1 MEPKLLQ
8 LGSALLEKT
17 TFFVLGFYS
26 ENFAYP
32 TFAPVEIPGAGQYV
46 QLLCTPGDTP
56 ILGLGH
62 ARTNIGLFVE
72 AILEQPGMTTGG
84 MTVSAFTEQ
93 TTPEKLLQSWAK
105 VNGKKAL
112 YVEVNIETFTAL
124 WTNVGVDI
132 LPKMMEFQRYMDKNP
147 WAGSENIL
155 TKDDLCVKGL
165 LSVEES
171 FEVLKS

>member
-1 MEPKLLQ
+1 MEPNVLL
-8 LGSALLEKT
+8 AKT

-26 ENFAYP
+26 ENFTYP

-62 ARTNIGLFVE
+62 ARTNIGLFVK
-72 AILEQPGMTTGG
+72 AILEQPEKTAGG
-84 MTVSAFTEQ
+84 KNVSAFTEQ
-93 TTPEKLLQSWAK
+93 TTPEKLLQSWAI
-105 VNGKKAL
+105 VNGRKAV
-112 YVEVNIETFTAL
+112 YVEVNLETFTAL
-124 WTNVGVDI
+124 WTNAGVDMFA
-132 LPKMMEFQRYMDKNP
+132 KMMEFHRYMDKNP
-147 WAGSENIL
+147 CAGSENIL
-155 TKDDLCVKGL
+155 TKGDLGVEGL

>member
-1 MEPKLLQ
+1 
-8 LGSALLEKT
+8 
-17 TFFVLGFYS
+17 
-26 ENFAYP
+26 
-32 TFAPVEIPGAGQYV
+32 
-46 QLLCTPGDTP
+46 
-56 ILGLGH
+56 
-62 ARTNIGLFVE
+62 
-72 AILEQPGMTTGG
+72 

-124 WTNVGVDI
+124 WTNAGVDI
-132 LPKMMEFQRYMDKNP
+132 LPKMMEFHRYMDKNP

-155 TKDDLCVKGL
+155 TKDDLSVEGL

-171 FEVLKS
+171 FEVLKSQMCCFKSC

>member
-1 MEPKLLQ
+1 MVVEEEEDHGAQ
-8 LGSALLEKT
+8 LDSALLEKT
-17 TFFVLGFYS
+17 TFIVIEFYS
-26 ENFAYP
+26 E
-32 TFAPVEIPGAGQYV
+32 AGP
-46 QLLCTPGDTP
+46 CSD
-56 ILGLGH
+56 
-62 ARTNIGLFVE
+62 IGLFVE

-112 YVEVNIETFTAL
+112 YVEDNIETFTAL
-124 WTNVGVDI
+124 WTNAGVDI
-132 LPKMMEFQRYMDKNP
+132 LPKMMEFHWYMDKNP
-147 WAGSENIL
+147 WVGSENIL